1 MIEYVNTRDMYTLM
15 RMETHHRKPFRS
27 ISKSLKDAFKMLNAC
42 YLCETLN
49 LSLSICHVT
58 VRYLLAFTKKKNQR
72 TELLCG
78 YELTYLPKRGQ
89 KILDPLML
97 KIKNAGFIFRD
108 FLIFYKFSWYN

>member
-15 RMETHHRKPFRS
+15 RMETHHQKPFRS

-97 KIKNAGFIFRD
+97 KLKNAGFIFRD